1 MIKSCYNSNFF
12 LYTPRIPDF
21 WVVDVNFLILY
32 GSVKSPNNGPPRN
45 VRCSALMDTYL
56 DEAAPAG
63 FMGEVKDPIRALAQ
77 IMETIAPGADAY
89 VFTKRRSYTRILHQ
103 NDYIIEK
110 AIICC
115 VWCLSKWLGR
125 DRFPQGIFEW
135 PPLFPDVEFL
145 LPPVEDDGGDAIV
158 VAATGP
164 AASSG

>member
-1 MIKSCYNSNFF
+1 
-12 LYTPRIPDF
+12 
-21 WVVDVNFLILY
+21 
-32 GSVKSPNNGPPRN
+32 
-45 VRCSALMDTYL
+45 MDAYL
-56 DEAAPAG
+56 DEAAPPAYIG
-63 FMGEVKDPIRALAQ
+63 GVKDPIRALAQ
-77 IMETIAPGADAY
+77 LVEAIAPGADAY
-89 VFTKRRSYTRILHQ
+89 VFTRRRSYVRILHQ

-145 LPPVEDDGGDAIV
+145 LPPVEDDGGDAIA

-164 AASSG
+164 GPSSGSS